1 MLMTNCF
8 TSSPHLFILSKKDF
22 LVIRIILVDDHAL
35 VRHGMRQLLANTKEM
50 QIVGEASTGVEAVQL
65 ARDLQPSIILLD
77 LKLPDISGL
86 EVTTRLLRLEPMPK
100 ILIVSSALHHEFP
113 QRLLEVGV
121 LGYITKEATP
131 EELIQAIK
139 MVNQDQRFISPVIAS
154 RVALAKIDHQ
164 TKAVF
169 STLTNKEMEILLLTL
184 RNVTPTEIAKR
195 LHMSAKTVHSYRYR
209 LLQKLDIDNEITLML
224 LAVREGLITL
234 EEAGV

>member
-1 MLMTNCF
+1 M
-8 TSSPHLFILSKKDF
+8 
-22 LVIRIILVDDHAL
+22 IRIILVDDHAL

-86 EVTTRLLRLEPMPK
+86 EVTTRLLRLEPMPR

-113 QRLLEVGV
+113 QRLLEAGA

-131 EELIQAIK
+131 EELIHAIK
-139 MVNQDQRFISPVIAS
+139 MVNQGQRFISPTIAS
-154 RVALAKIDHQ
+154 HVALAKIDHKTQ
-164 TKAVF
+164 SIF
-169 STLTNKEMEILLLTL
+169 SLLTNKEMEILILTL

-234 EEAGV
+234 EEGGF